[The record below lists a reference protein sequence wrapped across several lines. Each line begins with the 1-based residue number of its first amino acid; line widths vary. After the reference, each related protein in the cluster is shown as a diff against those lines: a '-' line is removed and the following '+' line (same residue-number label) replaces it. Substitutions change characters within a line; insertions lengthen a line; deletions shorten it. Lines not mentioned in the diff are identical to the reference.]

1 MQLKIPFLLQ
11 EFTKNQ
17 NKQASKQ
24 TNKKTNKNRWNH
36 LSLSVENNNRYI
48 RFQDK

>member
-1 MQLKIPFLLQ
+1 MQLKNPFLFQ
-11 EFTKNQ
+11 EFTKKP
-17 NKQASKQ
+17 KQASKQ